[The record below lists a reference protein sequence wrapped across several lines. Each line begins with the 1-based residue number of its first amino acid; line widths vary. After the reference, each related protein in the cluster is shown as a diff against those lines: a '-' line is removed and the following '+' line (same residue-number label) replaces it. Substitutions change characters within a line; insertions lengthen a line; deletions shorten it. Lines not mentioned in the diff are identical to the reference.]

1 MAAAL
6 GVGLVALLGGGD
18 DDGPTTANP
27 PGPTTSGPPVDSSA
41 ARAAAHALALR
52 VVMTPEDWGAGY
64 TRGDPYER
72 DPAGEYEVGKDCQGF
87 DQAARSGTLAAISR
101 TVRNDRSALDSTT
114 EVRVF
119 SDPATAKAFV
129 DGAEDTT
136 RRCTTQRYAK
146 TRWSSIHQATEPEV
160 VGLEQ
165 VMAEEGTQTAAADG
179 GRTDFPYVL
188 YTGRKGDTVVSVLA
202 YETRAGVAA
211 LRPRAGGVLQKLQ
224 RRLEDAR
231 ASAGP

>member
-27 PGPTTSGPPVDSSA
+27 PGPTTSGPPVDTSA

-52 VVMTPEDWGAGY
+52 VVMAPEDWGAGY

-129 DGAEDTT
+129 DGPRTPRAAARRSST
-136 RRCTTQRYAK
+136 RR
-146 TRWSSIHQATEPEV
+146 
-160 VGLEQ
+160 
-165 VMAEEGTQTAAADG
+165 
-179 GRTDFPYVL
+179 
-188 YTGRKGDTVVSVLA
+188 
-202 YETRAGVAA
+202 RAGRRST
-211 LRPRAGGVLQKLQ
+211 RPPSPKWSDSSR
-224 RRLEDAR
+224 
-231 ASAGP
+231 